1 MKSNFVPEVKTAASA
16 AREAIQVSDPNV
28 NRQYKDRLFKFLF
41 NNKKA
46 LLSLYN
52 AINGTDY
59 DDPDA
64 IEINTIENF
73 IYMGMKND
81 LSFLISSSLNLYEQQ
96 STVNPNIP
104 LRGFLYLSKL
114 YQKLFGNHTDLYS
127 SRQIPLPTPQFV
139 VFFNGDD
146 KEEDRRELRMS
157 EAFSGSCKGTP
168 ALDCVATLININYGH
183 NAELMEKCRELK
195 GYAILIDKIRTK
207 TKAGISL
214 EDAANEAIDECI
226 GEDVLADILNTHR
239 AEATDMILEEYN
251 EELHIRNEKEISFD
265 EGKKQGIEQ
274 GVTQGTQAT
283 IFSLIQDG
291 DLSLEKGASKLGISI
306 SELENKMTDAGYHIP
321 ESV

>member
-1 MKSNFVPEVKTAASA
+1 MKSNIAPEVKTTASA
-16 AREAIQVSDPNV
+16 AQEAVQVSDPNV

-41 NNKKA
+41 NDKKA

-81 LSFLISSSLNLYEQQ
+81 LSFLIASSLNLYEQQ

-114 YQKLFGNHTDLYS
+114 YQKLFGDHTDLYS
-127 SRQIPLPTPQFV
+127 SRKIPLPTPQFI

-157 EAFSGSCKGTP
+157 DAFSGSCKGTP
-168 ALDCVATLININYGH
+168 ALDCVTTLININYGH
-183 NAELMEKCRELK
+183 NAELMEKCKELK

-207 TKAGISL
+207 TKAGMSL

-226 GEDVLADILNTHR
+226 SEDVLADILNTHR

-251 EELHIRNEKEISFD
+251 EELHIQNEKEISFAAGR
-265 EGKKQGIEQ
+265 ES
-274 GVTQGTQAT
+274 T

-291 DLSLEKGASKLGISI
+291 DLSLEKGASKLDISI
-306 SELENKMTDAGYHIP
+306 SELEKKMTEAGYHIP

>member
-1 MKSNFVPEVKTAASA
+1 LKNSIENENKVAVSTSETSA
-16 AREAIQVSDPNV
+16 QVSNPNV
-28 NRQYKDRLFKFLF
+28 NRQYKDRFFKFLF

-59 DDPDA
+59 GDSEA

-81 LSFLISSSLNLYEQQ
+81 LSFLIASSLNLYEQQ
-96 STVNPNIP
+96 SSVNPNIP

-127 SRQIPLPTPQFV
+127 SKQLPLPTPQFI

-146 KEEDRRELRMS
+146 KEEDRREMRMS
-157 EAFSGSCKGTP
+157 DAYSGSCKGTP

-207 TKAGISL
+207 TKTGRNL

-226 GEDVLADILNTHR
+226 NEDVLADILTTHR

-251 EELHIRNEKEISFD
+251 EELHIQNEKEISFD
-265 EGKKQGIEQ
+265 EGKKQGIAQ
-274 GVTQGTQAT
+274 GIQVT
-283 IFSLIQDG
+283 IFSLV
-291 DLSLEKGASKLGISI
+291 SKGNLTANQGAEELGVSVI
-306 SELENKMTDAGYHIP
+306 ELKKKMAEAGYHIP

>member
-1 MKSNFVPEVKTAASA
+1 LDISIESKEKPVVNDV
-16 AREAIQVSDPNV
+16 REAGQASDPKV

-41 NNKKA
+41 NNKQA

-52 AINGTDY
+52 AVNGTDY

-64 IEINTIENF
+64 IEITTIENF

-114 YQKLFGNHTDLYS
+114 YQKIFGEHTDLYS
-127 SRQIPLPTPQFV
+127 SRQIPLPTPQFI

-146 KEEDRRELRMS
+146 KEEDRREIRMS
-157 EAFSGSCKGTP
+157 DAFSGICKGTP
-168 ALDCVATLININYGH
+168 ALDCVTTLININYGH

-207 TKAGISL
+207 TKARMSL

-226 GEDVLADILNTHR
+226 NEDVLADILINHR

-251 EELHIRNEKEISFD
+251 EELHIQSEKEISYD
-265 EGKKQGIEQ
+265 EGFGQGKRS
-274 GVTQGTQAT
+274 T
-283 IFSLIQDG
+283 IFSLVSKGTLTANQAAEELG
-291 DLSLEKGASKLGISI
+291 VSVTELEK
-306 SELENKMTDAGYHIP
+306 KMAEAGYHIP